1 MNKWLL
7 VILAL
12 LCIVACD
19 DEVATSADVQP
30 VASADTLHLGMVL
43 AGNSSQTYQLKLY
56 NRNTSDLKLTSV
68 KLRNAET
75 SGFRMNVDGMNGAVF
90 TDSNLLR
97 IAAGDSLFIFVEAT
111 FAKGTNLEDR
121 HIDYIDIACN
131 GKTQTV
137 VLDALCKNVKE
148 YHGHI
153 VKANEVVREDEGIQ
167 VFDSLVITKD
177 AEFLMLPGA
186 TLYLHDK
193 AKIVVYGSLNLQG
206 SQDKPVVI
214 RGDRMDN
221 MLDNLPYDNLPSQW
235 GSIVLTKDSHDNVI
249 RFADVHGMSDGIVIQ
264 SDAEIYSSRIK
275 NSDGNLITAFEAD
288 VKMTNCELMN
298 AAGSL
303 LEIVGGSTVV
313 TYCTLANYNFAA
325 PIRQE
330 ALRISYT
337 NPETGEE
344 IPLRRCELTNCIVWG
359 RRYEVSTELG
369 IFDHCLVNE
378 DPLFVKIDDENYTY
392 DLHLSAESPC
402 IGAGRPVET
411 AEASVDIEGNKRSEA
426 PSIGCY
432 EYSNNK

>member
-7 VILAL
+7 VIFAL

-19 DEVATSADVQP
+19 DEVATNADVQP
-30 VASADTLHLGMVL
+30 IASVDTLHLGTVL

-56 NRNTSDLKLTSV
+56 NRNKKDLKLTSV
-68 KLRNAET
+68 KLRDVGN
-75 SGFRMNVDGMNGAVF
+75 SGFRMNVDGMNGSTFA
-90 TDSNLLR
+90 DSELLR

-111 FAKGTNLEDR
+111 FPKGDNFEEQ
-121 HIDYIDIACN
+121 HFDYIDFVCN
-131 GKTQTV
+131 GQTQTV
-137 VLDALCKNVKE
+137 VLEALSKNVRE
-148 YHGHI
+148 YHAHI
-153 VKANEVVREDEGIQ
+153 VTSNEIVREDDGIQ
-167 VFDSLVITKD
+167 IFDSLVIAKD
-177 AEFLMLPGA
+177 AEFCMMPGS

-193 AKIVVYGSLNLQG
+193 AKIIVYGTLSIQG
-206 SQDKPVVI
+206 SLAKPVTL

-221 MLDNLPYDNLPSQW
+221 MFDNLPYDNLPSQW
-235 GSIVLTKDSHDNVI
+235 GSIVLTKESHDNVI
-249 RFADVHGMSDGIVIQ
+249 RFADIHGMSDGIVIQ
-264 SDAEIYSSRIK
+264 SDADFYSSRIK
-275 NSDGNLITAFEAD
+275 NSDGNLITAIEAE

-303 LEIVGGSTVV
+303 LEIVGGSTMV
-313 TYCTLANYNFAA
+313 TYCTLANYNFAS

-344 IPLRRCELTNCIVWG
+344 IPLRRCEFTNSIVWG
-359 RRYEVSTELG
+359 RRYEVNTELG

-378 DPLFVKIDDENYTY
+378 DPLFMKIDDENYTY
-392 DLHLSAESPC
+392 DLHLSPESPC
-402 IGAGRPVET
+402 IGAGRPIET
-411 AEASVDIEGNKRSEA
+411 AEAAVDIEGISRSET